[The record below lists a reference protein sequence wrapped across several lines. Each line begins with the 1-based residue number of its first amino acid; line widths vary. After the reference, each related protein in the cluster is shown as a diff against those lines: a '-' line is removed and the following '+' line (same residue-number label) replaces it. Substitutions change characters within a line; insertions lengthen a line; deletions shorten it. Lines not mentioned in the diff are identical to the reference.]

1 MNAVLTRHER
11 VTTHAAARPVRVCFL
26 IDTLSRAGTE
36 SQLLALIRELDR
48 GAVEP
53 CLVLLDGS
61 DPASQRL
68 EPSHC
73 PVLRLGVKRLTS
85 RAAYRAARRLRS
97 FWREWRP
104 DVLQVY
110 FLDSAYFGV
119 PLAKLCRVPR
129 VVRVR
134 NNLGYWLTWKHRL
147 LNRLIGRLANVTLT
161 NSADGK
167 QALVAAEGLSPDRVA
182 VIENGVDVERFAGFA
197 PPFSGPTVRVG
208 CVANLRPVKNIDGLM
223 RAARLVIDRSPDVV
237 FEVAGDG
244 EQWAEL
250 ERLHAELRLGER
262 FILRG
267 AVSDVP
273 GFLRSVDVAVLPSH
287 SEGMSNALL
296 EYMAAGRAVVA
307 TAVGATP
314 ELVHDGETGLLVPPG
329 NETALADATGRLI
342 ADAGLSQR
350 LGAAARRQ
358 VEIDYSR
365 DAMRRR
371 FERFYYSG
379 LEMGDSKPT
388 SPG

>member
-1 MNAVLTRHER
+1 
-11 VTTHAAARPVRVCFL
+11 
-26 IDTLSRAGTE
+26 
-36 SQLLALIRELDR
+36 
-48 GAVEP
+48 
-53 CLVLLDGS
+53 
-61 DPASQRL
+61 
-68 EPSHC
+68 
-73 PVLRLGVKRLTS
+73 
-85 RAAYRAARRLRS
+85 
-97 FWREWRP
+97 
-104 DVLQVY
+104 
-110 FLDSAYFGV
+110 
-119 PLAKLCRVPR
+119 
-129 VVRVR
+129 
-134 NNLGYWLTWKHRL
+134 
-147 LNRLIGRLANVTLT
+147 
-161 NSADGK
+161 
-167 QALVAAEGLSPDRVA
+167 
-182 VIENGVDVERFAGFA
+182 
-197 PPFSGPTVRVG
+197 
-208 CVANLRPVKNIDGLM
+208 VANLRPVKNIDGLM

-244 EQWAEL
+244 EQRAEL

-267 AVSDVP
+267 SVSDVP

-379 LEMGDSKPT
+379 LEIGDSKPT